1 MFKIFKRKDKFN
13 STLYDLELRVANQQ
27 EQLNELRQMILQIS
41 RDVNSIQLELNYL
54 SNNKY
59 SGHGKSI

>member
-1 MFKIFKRKDKFN
+1 MFKLFKRKDKFN
-13 STLYDLELRVANQQ
+13 STLYDLELKIEAQQ
-27 EQLNELRQMILQIS
+27 QQINELRQMILQIS

-59 SGHGKSI
+59 GKGL

>member
-1 MFKIFKRKDKFN
+1 MFKLFKRKKFN
-13 STLYDLELRVANQQ
+13 SNIYDLEIKVANQQ

-54 SNNKY
+54 SNKKY
-59 SGHGKSI
+59 GKSI

>member
-1 MFKIFKRKDKFN
+1 MLKLFKRKEKFN
-13 STLYDLELRVANQQ
+13 STLYDLEMRVANQQ

-59 SGHGKSI
+59 GKSI

>member
-1 MFKIFKRKDKFN
+1 MFNIFKRKKFDC
-13 STLYDLELRVANQQ
+13 SLYDLEMKVANQQ

-54 SNNKY
+54 SNKKY
-59 SGHGKSI
+59 GKSI

>member
-1 MFKIFKRKDKFN
+1 MFNIFKCKTKFN
-13 STLYDLELRVANQQ
+13 SSLYDLELKVANQQ

-41 RDVNSIQLELNYL
+41 RDVNSIQLELSYL

-59 SGHGKSI
+59 NGHGKSI